1 MDILEQFNKNNVIKN
16 LSYYEIYYQIS
27 LGKLLSISNVKTCD
41 LDIEFQYALGSIYEV
56 LSDIG
61 ALNDANEIFN
71 LELKKQAAMDA
82 MQKFVNDNLE
92 LVKNKT
98 IKVDDLINEIND
110 NKFFNESMNEL
121 AKTSF
126 KEVQIKYKNLISDEL
141 SNQIITSLK
150 DLMK

>member
-41 LDIEFQYALGSIYEV
+41 LDIEFQYALGSIFEV
-56 LSDIG
+56 LSDIS
-61 ALNDANEIFN
+61 ALNDANEIFD

-98 IKVDDLINEIND
+98 IRVDDLINEIND

-121 AKTSF
+121 ANTSF
-126 KEVQIKYKNLISDEL
+126 KEVQIKYENLITNEL